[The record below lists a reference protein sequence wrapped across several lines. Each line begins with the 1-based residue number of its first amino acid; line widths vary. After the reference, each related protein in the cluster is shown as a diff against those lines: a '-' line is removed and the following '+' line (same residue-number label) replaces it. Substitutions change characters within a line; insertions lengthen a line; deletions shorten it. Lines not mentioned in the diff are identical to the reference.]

1 MLVRHIVADGPLGS
15 QWSDGIGLVTPPEK
29 LTHGDRVA
37 DRAQPVDVEDHG
49 AVRRVGTVG
58 EGSSCQV
65 PAESGAGAGLASQSG
80 CRGRAMVTVRRLTP
94 IECERLQGFPDHWT
108 AVDAGGQRL
117 SDTARYRLMGNAATV
132 PVVAWIAARL
142 QAAHHATHAGR
153 PAGPQWSPS
162 QADPSGEEG
171 LRG

>member
-1 MLVRHIVADGPLGS
+1 LGW
-15 QWSDGIGLVTPPEK
+15 QWSDRVGLVTPLER

-37 DRAQPVDVEDHG
+37 DRARPVDVEDHG
-49 AVRRVGTVG
+49 AVRRVGVGG
-58 EGSSCQV
+58 EGFSCRV

-80 CRGRAMVTVRRLTP
+80 CCGGAVVTVRRLAP
-94 IECERLQGFPDHWT
+94 IECERLQGFPDDWT

-142 QAAHHATHAGR
+142 QAAHHATRAGR
-153 PAGPQWSPS
+153 PVGPQWSPS
-162 QADPSGEEG
+162 QADLSGEEG